1 MQVNQ
6 FKNIQASG
14 SITSNVTGIDL
25 LKEQTEALTEELKK
39 SDEKIQETS
48 FENPTVEEIKQLQAE
63 PKKFED
69 KKLE

>member
-63 PKKFED
+63 PKKLQD

>member
-48 FENPTVEEIKQLQAE
+48 FKNPTVEEIKQLQAE
-63 PKKFED
+63 PKNLQD